1 MTKNSTQAFY
11 APIHSIMLQH
21 NYTADLVIEG
31 VDSFPFSLLLASNFL
46 WDSKTLKQQIKVLS
60 IAKCNSFRYSVLI
73 HAFMSKLLNFQ
84 YGRMGF
90 EETVS

>member
-31 VDSFPFSLLLASNFL
+31 VDSFPF
-46 WDSKTLKQQIKVLS
+46 
-60 IAKCNSFRYSVLI
+60 RYI
-73 HAFMSKLLNFQ
+73 QFAAGK
-84 YGRMGF
+84 
-90 EETVS
+90 